1 MEDKKLANL
10 ISLSDETF
18 AQYLLR
24 EDLFYGRI
32 NNKED
37 IIKESLDI
45 GRSVGDS
52 KKDIF
57 SDLDKLRDFYYLEI
71 KNKEEKSDF
80 GYYELAYFEDEK
92 IIFNDENIRKIED
105 MASLN
110 NLPIFEDIEI
120 KDIILAHELYHK
132 IEQVDKLPTDRVYIT
147 YKKMGF
153 ITKKVK
159 LKAPS
164 EIGAMAFAKSF
175 LGLEINPLIINY
187 LLAKAYDKEE
197 ILYRKIY
204 KDIK

>member
-1 MEDKKLANL
+1 MEDRKLAEL

-18 AQYLLR
+18 AQYILR
-24 EDLFYGRI
+24 EDLFYEKI
-32 NNKED
+32 QDKEE
-37 IIKESLDI
+37 IIKESLEI
-45 GRSVGDS
+45 GQRVGEA

-57 SDLDKLRDFYYLEI
+57 SDIDGLRDFYDLEI
-71 KNKEEKSDF
+71 KYKEDKSEF
-80 GYYELAYFEDEK
+80 GYYELAYFEDDK

-110 NLPIFEDIEI
+110 NLPIFEEI
-120 KDIILAHELYHK
+120 KIIDIILAHELYHK
-132 IEQVDKLPTDRVYIT
+132 IEEEDKLPTDRVYIT

-159 LKAPS
+159 LNAPS

-175 LGLEINPLIINY
+175 LGLEVNPLIINY

-197 ILYRKIY
+197 ILFRKIY